1 MDGFICIDK
10 PVGPSSF
17 SAAQAVRKSLKIKKA
32 GHAGTLDP
40 MASGLLVVALG
51 RCTRLLEHLSLEPK
65 IYEFS
70 VTFGRSTDTLDA
82 EGNVIAES
90 SVIPS
95 SERLAGVLKNFMGA
109 IEQTPPQYSAIK
121 INGTPA
127 YKLARKGVDME
138 MKSRSI
144 TIYDLAMCGYDIS
157 EKRADFTVSCSSG
170 TYVRSL
176 AADIVKAADVNAEG
190 FVNKLRRTRTGRFD
204 LSMAVDYQHLS
215 DSINYIIDAGAA
227 FDDPQKVVIDD
238 AQKAEISK
246 GRKIVINST
255 NPVVGKG
262 GPESILIAF
271 DGAGSLTAVLKRVDG
286 DKYHPEK
293 VFL

>member
-1 MDGFICIDK
+1 MDGFICVDK

-17 SAAQAVRKSLKIKKA
+17 SAAQAVRRSLKISKA

-65 IYEFS
+65 VYEFS

-82 EGNVIAES
+82 EGNVTAES
-90 SVIPS
+90 DVIPS
-95 SERLAGVLKNFMGA
+95 ADKLTDVLKRFTGT
-109 IEQTPPQYSAIK
+109 IEQIPPRYSAIK
-121 INGTPA
+121 IGGTPA
-127 YKLARKGVDME
+127 YKLARKGVDVE
-138 MKSRSI
+138 MKARAV
-144 TIYDLAMCGYDIS
+144 TIYDLEMCGYDIG
-157 EKRADFTVSCSSG
+157 ERRADFTVGCSAG

-176 AADIVKAADVNAEG
+176 AIDIVKAADISAEG

-215 DSINYIIDAGAA
+215 DGMNYIINADGA
-227 FDDPQKVVIDD
+227 FDDSLKTVIDN
-238 AQKAEISK
+238 AQKSEISK
-246 GRKIVINST
+246 GRKVVISGDKSVDNDCSK
-255 NPVVGKG
+255 NM
-262 GPESILIAF
+262 LIAF
-271 DGAGSLTAVLKRVDG
+271 DSEGALSAVLKRVDG
-286 DKYHPEK
+286 DLYHPEK